1 MKKGSLLL
9 LLAVAIGVSAKGN
22 TNPANTDIV
31 PPTDIPVDADTSR
44 VTNLETA
51 IVVASPKETS
61 LLRRQALSVSL
72 ISKDDLDNRGSN
84 SLKEAATLSANF
96 YMPQYGSRLTSAA
109 YIRGI
114 GSRINTPAVGLYV
127 DNMPFLDKT
136 AYDFNFIDVDRIDVL
151 RGPQS
156 TLYGRNTMGGLI
168 KIHTADPFTHHGTDI
183 ALGAT
188 SRSGGKKAQF
198 NTFFHNKDNTL
209 AASVG
214 AFYEG
219 QRGFFRNV
227 TTGGKAD
234 KSNAA
239 GAKSRVAW
247 QANPNLRFDVN
258 LSYEYSDERACP
270 YFLLSDTITHNPTD
284 VIPQNRQ
291 SLYQRNLF
299 NAGIGITWEAP
310 KFILS
315 SITAYQHLKDRLFMD
330 QDFCAIDLFSLEQ
343 RQRLNNIS
351 EEISIK
357 SKPGKQWQWT
367 TGIFANHQWLNTTC
381 PVTFYGDGVDYLN
394 NQFTRI
400 FSNPAMPPMR
410 LAFNEADLPFY
421 AKFRTPSMNA
431 AIFHQSTLHD
441 LFVKGLSLT
450 VGLRLDYDRHELNLN
465 SMTTRN
471 IYYAFAMP
479 SFRINA
485 VMSSNPAI
493 AGDIDNDTWLLLPKF
508 ALQYEFGK
516 SRNNVYALVSRG
528 YRSGGY
534 NIQNY
539 SDLSQ
544 TLLRRQMMI
553 NVQDYVTRTINAM
566 PLPDASKERAIAG
579 MTGAMAANIPE
590 EPAID
595 QLHYDAETSWNYE
608 VGTHLNL
615 FGQALQL
622 DASLF
627 MIETRNQQLA
637 RFTESGFG
645 RILVNAGKSRSCG
658 GEVSLRAA
666 MLSNRLFLTAGYGY
680 THAVFTNYDL
690 GTSNGIKIDYTDNR
704 VPFAPE
710 HTVNAALDFRQPV
723 STTWLKAVSAGVDV
737 FGAGNVYWNEA
748 NTMREPFYAVMGAR
762 IGMEF
767 AGNIS
772 VSIWGKNLTGNDY
785 RTFQFVNM
793 NRTFAQYGTPR
804 HFGIDLNV
812 HF

>member
-1 MKKGSLLL
+1 MRKYTILTFLA
-9 LLAVAIGVSAKGN
+9 LAVSATANSTVSS
-22 TNPANTDIV
+22 TDI
-31 PPTDIPVDADTSR
+31 TVDADTLR

-114 GSRINTPAVGLYV
+114 GSRINSPAVGLYV
-127 DNMPFLDKT
+127 DNMPFHDKT
-136 AYDFNFIDVDRIDVL
+136 AYDFNFIDVDRVDVL

-168 KIHTADPFTHHGTDI
+168 KIHTADPFTHYGTDI

-188 SRSGGKKAQF
+188 SRNGGKKAQF
-198 NTFFHNKDNTL
+198 NTFLHNKSNSF
-209 AASVG
+209 AASIG
-214 AFYEG
+214 GFYEG

-227 TTGGKAD
+227 TRGSKAD
-234 KSNAA
+234 KSDAA
-239 GAKSRVAW
+239 GVKSRIAW
-247 QANPNLRFDVN
+247 QANRNLRFDVN

-270 YFLLSDTITHNPTD
+270 YVLLADTITHNTTG

-299 NAGIGITWEAP
+299 NAGLGITWEAP
-310 KFILS
+310 NFILS

-330 QDFCAIDLFSLEQ
+330 QDFTAIDIFSLEQ
-343 RQRLNNIS
+343 RQRLNGIS
-351 EEISIK
+351 EEISVK
-357 SKPGKQWQWT
+357 SKPGKWWQWT
-367 TGIFANHQWLNTTC
+367 TGVFANHQWTNTSC

-394 NQFTRI
+394 SQFTRI
-400 FSNPAMPPMR
+400 FSNPAMPAMS
-410 LAFNEADLPFY
+410 LAFNEQDIPFT
-421 AKFRTPSMNA
+421 AKFRTPNMNA

-450 VGLRLDYDRHELNLN
+450 VGLRLDYDRHKLELN
-465 SMTTRN
+465 SMTARD

-485 VMSSNPAI
+485 VMSSNPAF
-493 AGDIDNDTWLLLPKF
+493 AGKTDYDTWQLLPKF
-508 ALQYEFGK
+508 ALQYDFGK
-516 SRNNVYALVSRG
+516 DKGNVYALVSRG

-539 SDLSQ
+539 SDISQ

-637 RFTESGFG
+637 RFAESGFG
-645 RILVNAGKSRSCG
+645 RVLVNAGKSRSCG

-710 HTVNAALDFRQPV
+710 HTVNAALDFRQPI